1 MPENPPTDNVGN
13 HAGELSAENAISV
26 RDLTFSYGERKAVA
40 GVDFDVA
47 AGEILG
53 LLGPN
58 GAGKSTTIKM
68 IIGQL
73 RPDAGTITVLGHNM
87 PQQRDRI
94 QARMGVCSEE
104 KNLYL
109 NMTGAENLRFFAKLF
124 GIKRPDIDSL
134 LERVNLLDRKNER
147 VSSYS
152 KGMRQRLMMARAL
165 INTPDIIVL
174 DEPTDGLDP
183 VSSIAI
189 RGVIRQEADRGAAVI
204 LTTHDMHEADTLSD
218 RVAFIDLGQ
227 ILTVDTPE
235 SLKLQYGQRTVKIR
249 TQTPDG
255 VAERVLQMGGDT
267 SGAQIA
273 DALADPELLTVH
285 SAEATLEDVFVEV
298 AGRTLSGRRQS

>member
-1 MPENPPTDNVGN
+1 MPADTPTDAAV
-13 HAGELSAENAISV
+13 SV
-26 RDLTFSYGERKAVA
+26 RSLSFSYGDRLAVNDI
-40 GVDFDVA
+40 DFDVS

-68 IIGQL
+68 VIGQL
-73 RPDAGTITVLGHNM
+73 RPAQGTITILGSDM
-87 PQQRDRI
+87 PKNRDLI

-109 NMTGAENLRFFAKLF
+109 NMTGVENLKFFAKLF
-124 GIKRPDIDSL
+124 GIKNPDIDVL

-152 KGMRQRLMMARAL
+152 KGMRQRLMIARAL
-165 INTPDIIVL
+165 VNRPDVIVL

-189 RGVIRQEADRGAAVI
+189 RDLIRQEADRGAAVI

-218 RVAFIDLGQ
+218 RVAFINDGS
-227 ILTVDTPE
+227 ILTTNTPE
-235 SLKLQYGQRTVKIR
+235 ALKLQYGQRTVKIR
-249 TQTPDG
+249 VQEDHKVTEKV
-255 VAERVLQMGGDT
+255 VAIGDAD
-267 SGAQIA
+267 SGDVIA
-273 DALADPELLTVH
+273 SALADPDLLTVH
-285 SAEATLEDVFVEV
+285 SSEATLEDVFVQV
-298 AGRTLSGRRQS
+298 AGRTL